1 MEHAGHRAPRRL
13 LPARPRAASRGGG
26 EELNREQKAEAIAV
40 IAERLTTTD
49 TVIATAFHGLSV
61 REVEDLRGKLREAD
75 AQFQVVKNTL
85 ARRACDE
92 TGKDALLE
100 YLEGQT
106 ALVWAAGDPAAIAKA
121 LNTFAKASENRL
133 TMKGGILDG
142 APVSADEL
150 KKLAALPPR
159 DELLARLVRGVAS
172 PLQGTANALNSLL
185 SGLATALGQ
194 YEAQRAAE
202 APAEAAPAAE
212 ATEAPAEDAPAE
224 DAPAEEAPAEEA
236 PAAAAEAEPE
246 ASTEDTTEA
255 EPEAAADDTPE
266 AAQEPAAD
274 DNADAE
280 PAADETTEGD

>member
-1 MEHAGHRAPRRL
+1 M
-13 LPARPRAASRGGG
+13 
-26 EELNREQKAEAIAV
+26 
-40 IAERLTTTD
+40 IAERLTTID

-92 TGKDALLE
+92 TGRDALLE

-121 LNTFAKASENRL
+121 LNTFARASEDRL
-133 TMKGGILDG
+133 SMKGGILDG

-159 DELLARLVRGVAS
+159 DELLARLVGGVAS
-172 PLQGTANALNSLL
+172 PLQGTVNALNSML
-185 SGLATALGQ
+185 SGLAVALGQ
-194 YEAQRAAE
+194 YHAQRAAE
-202 APAEAAPAAE
+202 
-212 ATEAPAEDAPAE
+212 T
-224 DAPAEEAPAEEA
+224 PAEEA
-236 PAAAAEAEPE
+236 PAADAEAPAEATPAEEAPAAQAEAEPE
-246 ASTEDTTEA
+246 ARSDDSTEA